1 MRSRGADPGIA
12 LQPNVFL
19 DTASYERRA
28 LELCRSALGDTQLV
42 YGSDTPVVDPG
53 PTLDAVLGLGEDAAG
68 LVLTGNPARLLGRPV
83 AE

>member
-1 MRSRGADPGIA
+1 
-12 LQPNVFL
+12 
-19 DTASYERRA
+19 
-28 LELCRSALGDTQLV
+28 V

-68 LVLTGNPARLLGRPV
+68 LALTGNPARLLGRPV